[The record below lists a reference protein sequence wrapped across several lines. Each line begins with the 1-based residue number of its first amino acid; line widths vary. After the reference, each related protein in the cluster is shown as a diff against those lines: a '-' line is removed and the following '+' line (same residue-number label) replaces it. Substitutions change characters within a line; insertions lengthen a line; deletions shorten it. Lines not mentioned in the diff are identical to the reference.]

1 MSDVRIGQLTF
12 DELNQLVGMKRS
24 EPFEAYFAPMK
35 ITTEQ
40 KRQRIELAKR
50 FEDEFLYILAWLFNL
65 YPHIDASAVDELK
78 NRYMEVLAGLGI
90 VSATAAR
97 IAEDT
102 VAAYSGYSGYSDYS
116 EYELQASK
124 FAADTVATTADHKDD
139 PYFYSHDRARL
150 LAEGEANTVYN
161 YKEYGEAVAGGLLLK
176 TWETVGDTHVRE
188 THQEIEGVTLPI
200 DEPFEVGGYYMQYPR
215 DASEG
220 AGAEEIANCR
230 CSLTYSAY

>member
-12 DELNQLVGMKRS
+12 DELNKLVGMKRS
-24 EPFEAYFAPMK
+24 EPFEAYFAPMR
-35 ITTEQ
+35 ITEEQ
-40 KRQRIELAKR
+40 KQQRIDLAKR
-50 FEDEFLYILAWLFNL
+50 FEDEFLYILAWLFNM
-65 YPHIDASAVDELK
+65 YPYVDTAAVDELK
-78 NRYMEVLAGLGI
+78 NRYMDVLAELGI
-90 VSATAAR
+90 VSVTAAR
-97 IAEDT
+97 IAEE
-102 VAAYSGYSGYSDYS
+102 AAAGIVQTAGS

-124 FAADTVATTADHKDD
+124 FAADTVSTTADHKDD

-161 YKEYGEAVAGGLLLK
+161 YKEYEEAVSGGLLLK

-188 THQEIEGVTLPI
+188 THQEIDGVTIPI

-230 CSLTYSAY
+230 CSLTYSTVGAS